1 VTDPHD
7 DPELRLPQA
16 LERDL
21 RASFAARM
29 PVPGSIDAA
38 LRTAA
43 RRRPRLVPLRPLLL
57 SAAAAALVA
66 VSVLLV
72 QSRAAA
78 PIAREDFDRN
88 GRVDVLDAFRLAR
101 ALERGEAVAPQFDLD
116 GDGRIDRRDV
126 DLVAARAVRIHG

>member
-1 VTDPHD
+1 MTDPHD

-21 RASFAARM
+21 RASFAARV
-29 PVPGSIDAA
+29 PVPESIGAT

-43 RRRPRLVPLRPLLL
+43 RRRPRLVPVRPLLL

-72 QSRAAA
+72 QGRA
-78 PIAREDFDRN
+78 PLAREDFDRN

-101 ALERGEAVAPQFDLD
+101 ALERGEVVPPQFDLD